1 MLLGWRKIRAGIG
14 LGLGASSALAE
25 LRSGVDDLRERG
37 LDRTGAPGLARWA
50 GEMPPLRAEQRALAS
65 QIALGPLHNCRGS
78 AGAGVLTAVL
88 LVVVVGLGC
97 TQAVT
102 GQQSDRVGPVDEQ
115 GRRPISVGKVIKKR
129 QIAPVMSVAHAD
141 WLVRP
146 ERDVQEQPDRVVKKL
161 QIPEGGT
168 VVDLGAGVG
177 YFTWRLAKAVGDE
190 GKVIAVDIQP
200 GMIDRLRETLEERGV
215 TNVEPVLGSEENP
228 NLPEDAVDLVLV
240 VDVYHELQQPEQT
253 MEYVRRSLKP
263 DGRLVVIEYRK
274 EDPNIPIHPLH
285 KMTVD
290 EVRAELEPMGFE
302 FEELKSF
309 LPTQH
314 IIIFKRRI

>member
-1 MLLGWRKIRAGIG
+1 MA
-14 LGLGASSALAE
+14 AA
-25 LRSGVDDLRERG
+25 
-37 LDRTGAPGLARWA
+37 
-50 GEMPPLRAEQRALAS
+50 
-65 QIALGPLHNCRGS
+65 
-78 AGAGVLTAVL
+78 
-88 LVVVVGLGC
+88 GC

-115 GRRPISVGKVIKKR
+115 GRRPILVGKVIKKR

-161 QIPEGGT
+161 DIPQGST

-177 YFTWRLAKAVGDE
+177 YFTWRLAKAVGE
-190 GKVIAVDIQP
+190 TGKVIAVDIQP
-200 GMIDRLRETLEERGV
+200 GMIDRLRETLKQRGV

-228 NLPEDAVDLVLV
+228 NLPENAVDLVLV
-240 VDVYHELQQPEQT
+240 VDVYHELQQPENT
-253 MEYVRRSLKP
+253 MEYVRRALKP
-263 DGRLVVIEYRK
+263 DGRLAVIEYRK

-302 FEELKSF
+302 FEELMSF

>member
-1 MLLGWRKIRAGIG
+1 
-14 LGLGASSALAE
+14 
-25 LRSGVDDLRERG
+25 
-37 LDRTGAPGLARWA
+37 
-50 GEMPPLRAEQRALAS
+50 
-65 QIALGPLHNCRGS
+65 
-78 AGAGVLTAVL
+78 
-88 LVVVVGLGC
+88 
-97 TQAVT
+97 
-102 GQQSDRVGPVDEQ
+102 
-115 GRRPISVGKVIKKR
+115 
-129 QIAPVMSVAHAD
+129 MSVAHAD
-141 WLVRP
+141 WLIRP
-146 ERDVQEQPDRVVKKL
+146 GRDVQEQPDRVVKKL
-161 QIPEGGT
+161 EIPEGGT

-177 YFTWRLAKAVGDE
+177 YFTWRLAKAVGDT

-228 NLPEDAVDLVLV
+228 NLPENAVDLVLV
-240 VDVYHELQQPEQT
+240 VDVYHELQQPEKT

>member
-1 MLLGWRKIRAGIG
+1 M
-14 LGLGASSALAE
+14 SSVADKRNA
-25 LRSGVDDLRERG
+25 
-37 LDRTGAPGLARWA
+37 
-50 GEMPPLRAEQRALAS
+50 
-65 QIALGPLHNCRGS
+65 
-78 AGAGVLTAVL
+78 AVL
-88 LVVVVGLGC
+88 LLAVCLGC

-161 QIPEGGT
+161 KIPEGGT

-200 GMIDRLRETLEERGV
+200 GMIDRLRETLKERGV

-240 VDVYHELQQPEQT
+240 VDVYHELQQPEKT

-285 KMTVD
+285 KMTVE